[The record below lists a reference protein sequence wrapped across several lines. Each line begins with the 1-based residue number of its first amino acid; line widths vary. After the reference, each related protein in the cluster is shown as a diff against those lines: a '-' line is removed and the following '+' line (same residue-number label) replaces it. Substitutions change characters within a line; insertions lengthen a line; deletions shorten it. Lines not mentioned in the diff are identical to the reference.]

1 MHLTPGG
8 LGMSYAQLLASV
20 EIFHDLNLEQVK
32 KIEALCKLKKFK
44 KNQIIF
50 EENSPSKEFYV
61 IVEGTV
67 DILLDPNLIL
77 DSSQEKQ
84 ELKTIASLRRGQSF
98 GEVALVDLGV
108 RSASAKAKTRK
119 TKVLQINRND
129 LMQLMKE
136 DLDLGF
142 IVMQNLAADLCF
154 KIRNTNLRV
163 REALLA

>member
-1 MHLTPGG
+1 
-8 LGMSYAQLLASV
+8 MSYTQLLASV
-20 EIFHDLNLEQVK
+20 EIFADLNEDQIK
-32 KIEALCKLKKFK
+32 KIEALCSLKKFK
-44 KNQIIF
+44 KDQVIF

-67 DILLDPNLIL
+67 DIQLDPNLIRG
-77 DSSQEKQ
+77 DTDGERQ

-108 RSASAKAKTRK
+108 RSASARSKTRK
-119 TKVLQINRND
+119 TKALEINRND
-129 LMQLMKE
+129 FMKLMKE
-136 DLDLGF
+136 DLDIGF

-154 KIRNTNLRV
+154 KIRNTNLMV